1 MTENE
6 IAKIIVDAAYQIH
19 LELGPGLLESVYE
32 TVLEYELT
40 QRGLEVRRQPPIPV
54 VYKGLKM
61 PDGFRADLIV
71 NRSVI
76 VEVKSQETLP
86 PVAYKVLLTYLR
98 LTNLKLGLMINF
110 HESTIKTGI
119 RRVVNGL

>member
-1 MTENE
+1 VTENE